1 METIIEILKAQMK
14 SFDLDPT
21 KEESLAD
28 KEFYIAGFL
37 NGFAEFLKNSK
48 FTSLHEMEEL
58 IKIFDEDLI
67 SKLIEEKIIPKNSV
81 AISLEAISQ

>member
-1 METIIEILKAQMK
+1 METIIEILRAQMK

-37 NGFAEFLKNSK
+37 ILFPN
-48 FTSLHEMEEL
+48 
-58 IKIFDEDLI
+58 
-67 SKLIEEKIIPKNSV
+67 
-81 AISLEAISQ
+81 AIDG